1 MKRRDFIT
9 CVGLGSLA
17 SSLPAKV
24 TASSQETTLTSSTS
38 GDWQT
43 VGTIAELNKTGQLL
57 NENSPVGSVLV
68 IGNSQNKNLVAV
80 NPTCTHMGC
89 TVEWLEDEKIFLCP
103 CHASEFKSN
112 GNVQTGPATKPLS
125 TYQAKIE
132 GDLVMVKRS

>member
-17 SSLPAKV
+17 TSLPVKV
-24 TASSQETTLTSSTS
+24 AASSQETTVISSTS

-43 VGTIAELNKTGQLL
+43 VGTIADLDKNGQLL

-68 IGNSQNKNLVAV
+68 IGNSQSKNLVAV

-89 TVEWLEDEKIFLCP
+89 TVEWLEEEKLFLCP

-112 GNVQTGPATKPLS
+112 GNVQMGPATKPLS
-125 TYQAKIE
+125 NYQAKIE
-132 GDLVMVKRS
+132 GDLVMVKRV